1 MASFDNGLTATV
13 GTTEQT
19 IYTAPSG
26 THLLIGVIGTNTY
39 GSTLGLTVK
48 LVRSSNTYFISHDR
62 RIDAN
67 QTVDLLMGT
76 KISLTTGD
84 EIKVKA
90 NADNAFTVIAT
101 VTEDVLV

>member
-48 LVRSSNTYFISHDR
+48 
-62 RIDAN
+62 
-67 QTVDLLMGT
+67 
-76 KISLTTGD
+76 
-84 EIKVKA
+84 
-90 NADNAFTVIAT
+90 
-101 VTEDVLV
+101 

>member
-1 MASFDNGLTATV
+1 
-13 GTTEQT
+13 
-19 IYTAPSG
+19 
-26 THLLIGVIGTNTY
+26 
-39 GSTLGLTVK
+39 
-48 LVRSSNTYFISHDR
+48 
-62 RIDAN
+62 
-67 QTVDLLMGT
+67 MGT